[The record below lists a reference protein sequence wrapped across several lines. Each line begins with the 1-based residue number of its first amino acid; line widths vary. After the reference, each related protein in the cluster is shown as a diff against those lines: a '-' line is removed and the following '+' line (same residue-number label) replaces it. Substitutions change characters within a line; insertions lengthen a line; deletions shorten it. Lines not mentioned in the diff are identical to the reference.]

1 VTEFFG
7 GLRRGEMAADHFTIV
22 ANSAAR
28 DRALSYAAKGL
39 FLNMASH
46 REGFTIT
53 EEFLARQSTDGV
65 KTVRRLLGELRAAG
79 YVYRSAE
86 RTRYPAGTRNAADK
100 DISGALGPYTWFV
113 TDKPEEI
120 AIILAQYAAETAGRN
135 NRPDGQVVTGNKPGT
150 ERTECTLPTGAA
162 GSPDQD
168 EQGAPAGGDL
178 RPVTTGGSGSSIEHQ
193 AQKTTEKTNGGAVAR
208 PRTPAN
214 WNSLPDS
221 GGGSSCELELAGD
234 HPVARAREENRW
246 WEAETRS
253 DHPEICRR
261 DRMTAHSGNNL
272 AVHRAERPVDQ
283 PGGPVDN
290 TVNTGAP
297 RCRPRAIKGVS
308 HA

>member
-28 DRALSYAAKGL
+28 DRNLSYAAKGL

-79 YVYRSAE
+79 YIYRSAE
-86 RTRYPAGTRNAADK
+86 RTRYPAGTRNAAGK

-120 AIILAQYAAETAGRN
+120 AIILAQYANETAGRD
-135 NRPDGQVVTGNKPGT
+135 NRPDGQIVPGDEPGT
-150 ERTECTLPTGAA
+150 EGTKRVLPADSA

-168 EQGAPAGGDL
+168 ELGTRAGGDL
-178 RPVTTGGSGSSIEHQ
+178 RPVTTGGSGTSIEDQ
-193 AQKTTEKTNGGAVAR
+193 AQKTIEKTNGGAVAR

-221 GGGSSCELELAGD
+221 GGGSSSELELTGN

-246 WEAETRS
+246 WEAETRI
-253 DHPEICRR
+253 DHPEIRR
-261 DRMTAHSGNNL
+261 GERMTAHGYDL
-272 AVHRAERPVDQ
+272 AVHGAEKRVGDPGEPVDK
-283 PGGPVDN
+283 P
-290 TVNTGAP
+290 VNTDAP
-297 RCRPRAIKGVS
+297 SYRARAIEGVS

>member
-1 VTEFFG
+1 
-7 GLRRGEMAADHFTIV
+7 MAADHFTII

-28 DRALSYAAKGL
+28 DRNLSYAAKGL

-79 YVYRSAE
+79 YIYRSAE
-86 RTRYPAGTRNAADK
+86 RTRYPAGTRNAAGK

-120 AIILAQYAAETAGRN
+120 AIILAQYATETAGQDY
-135 NRPDGQVVTGNKPGT
+135 RPAGQVVPSDKPGT
-150 ERTECTLPTGAA
+150 ERTKCALPADSA

-168 EQGAPAGGDL
+168 ERRVCAGGDL
-178 RPVTTGGSGSSIEHQ
+178 RPVTTGGSGSSIEDQ

-221 GGGSSCELELAGD
+221 GGGSSSELELIGD

-246 WEAETRS
+246 CEAETRI
-253 DHPEICRR
+253 DHSGTCRG
-261 DRMTAHSGNNL
+261 DRMTAHCGYDL
-272 AVHRAERPVDQ
+272 AVHRANGPVDK
-283 PGGPVDN
+283 PGEPVDN

-297 RCRPRAIKGVS
+297 SCRPRAIEGVS

>member
-1 VTEFFG
+1 MTEFFG

-28 DRALSYAAKGL
+28 DRNLSYAAKGL

-79 YVYRSAE
+79 YIYRSAE
-86 RTRYPAGTRNAADK
+86 RTRYPAGTRNAGGK

-120 AIILAQYAAETAGRN
+120 AIILAQYAAETAGQDY
-135 NRPDGQVVTGNKPGT
+135 RPAEQVVPRDEPGT
-150 ERTECTLPTGAA
+150 EGAEGTLPTESA
-162 GSPDQD
+162 GSPDLD
-168 EQGAPAGGDL
+168 EQGARPGSDL
-178 RPVTTGGSGSSIEHQ
+178 RPVTTGGLGSSIEDQ

-214 WNSLPDS
+214 RNSLPES
-221 GGGSSCELELAGD
+221 GGGSSCELELIGD
-234 HPVARAREENRW
+234 HPVARAREEIAGRKLKRGSI
-246 WEAETRS
+246 T
-253 DHPEICRR
+253 
-261 DRMTAHSGNNL
+261 L
-272 AVHRAERPVDQ
+272 A
-283 PGGPVDN
+283 
-290 TVNTGAP
+290 TVEVTG
-297 RCRPRAIKGVS
+297 
-308 HA
+308 